1 MASED
6 VPESERLEVA
16 GESAA
21 PVEPGERAEQRLDP
35 EQVAETSDQASGED
49 AEARSAA
56 PDREQAPGAAAV
68 SAATGD
74 GAELA
79 EEQAPPG
86 SSAAGFVLGALG
98 FVSAG
103 LGLVSLTGMT
113 LSGMLRRRANI
124 EAQIQSSLS
133 GSGGNP
139 IQAAYNA
146 PWQDTAVV
154 NGVTGIVAAVL
165 GAVVLIIAAPRIE
178 TRRWQQPVALAGVI
192 LGVIGIV
199 IAIGMYTG
207 AFAPAPQI
215 PSAPAPGGG

>member
-6 VPESERLEVA
+6 VPESERLQVA
-16 GESAA
+16 DEPAAA
-21 PVEPGERAEQRLDP
+21 PDPGEPAEQSLDP
-35 EQVAETSDQASGED
+35 EQVAETSEQASGED
-49 AEARSAA
+49 AEARGAA
-56 PDREQAPGAAAV
+56 PGRDGEPGAGEGAAGT
-68 SAATGD
+68 AD
-74 GAELA
+74 GAE
-79 EEQAPPG
+79 ETEQASAESP
-86 SSAAGFVLGALG
+86 AAGLVLGALG
-98 FVSAG
+98 LVSAG

-139 IQAAYNA
+139 IQAAYNT
-146 PWQDTAVV
+146 PWQDTAIV
-154 NGVTGIVAAVL
+154 NGVTGIVAAAL

-207 AFAPAPQI
+207 AFAPAPRI